1 MNILFL
7 VHRYPLGNESILE
20 KDLVK
25 IFSLKGHKVFV
36 AVPNEK
42 SFKEGTNICKDGD
55 ITVLKVKT
63 GNYFTTKSRIEK
75 IISILTRPFL
85 LKKTIIK
92 NFKDEKFDY
101 VIGYTPFMANDFLIR
116 SLKKFYRAKSLLVL
130 WDIFPQN
137 AKDLKIIKNNFVFR
151 FYKYK
156 EKKMYDCFDKV
167 ICNCEGQI
175 DYILENNLKNKED
188 LILSR
193 NCEFLTEERFN
204 KEELRE
210 KIGLKNQEIIVLFG
224 GNMGVPQQLE
234 NIVFMAENL
243 QCDKN
248 IKFIFIGSG
257 TEKEKLKKMILDKKI
272 SNIEIKDFVPRD
284 EYENIIKTADIGI
297 ISLNRNYTV
306 PNFPAK
312 VTGYCKLGLPIF
324 ASLDQCSYKFLGN
337 FIERNNLGVVTES
350 GNIEQMKDDFLKM
363 IKNLKNYKSE
373 NIQNVYKKEFDIE
386 KAYNT
391 IMKNI
396 GEGNGK

>member
-42 SFKEGTNICKDGD
+42 SFKEETSICKDRN
-55 ITVLKVKT
+55 ITVLKVKI
-63 GNYFTTKSRIEK
+63 GNYFTTKSKIEK

-85 LKKTIIK
+85 LKKAIIK

-156 EKKMYDCFDKV
+156 EKKMYDCFNKV

-175 DYILENNLKNKED
+175 DYILENNFKNKED
-188 LILSR
+188 LILLR

-210 KIGLKNQEIIVLFG
+210 KVGLKNQEIVVLFG

-257 TEKEKLKKMILDKKI
+257 TEKEKLKKIILDKKI

-284 EYENIIKTADIGI
+284 EYENFIKAADIGI

>member
-1 MNILFL
+1 
-7 VHRYPLGNESILE
+7 
-20 KDLVK
+20 
-25 IFSLKGHKVFV
+25 
-36 AVPNEK
+36 
-42 SFKEGTNICKDGD
+42 
-55 ITVLKVKT
+55 
-63 GNYFTTKSRIEK
+63 
-75 IISILTRPFL
+75 
-85 LKKTIIK
+85 
-92 NFKDEKFDY
+92 
-101 VIGYTPFMANDFLIR
+101 
-116 SLKKFYRAKSLLVL
+116 
-130 WDIFPQN
+130 
-137 AKDLKIIKNNFVFR
+137 
-151 FYKYK
+151 
-156 EKKMYDCFDKV
+156 
-167 ICNCEGQI
+167 
-175 DYILENNLKNKED
+175 
-188 LILSR
+188 
-193 NCEFLTEERFN
+193 
-204 KEELRE
+204 
-210 KIGLKNQEIIVLFG
+210 
-224 GNMGVPQQLE
+224 MGVPQQLE

-257 TEKEKLKKMILDKKI
+257 TEKEKLKKIIFDKKI

-284 EYENIIKTADIGI
+284 EYENIIKAADVGV

-312 VTGYCKLGLPIF
+312 VTGYCKMGLPIF

-350 GNIEQMKDDFLKM
+350 GNIEQMKDDFFKM